1 MGFLQEVISVLPSI
15 ATVIAPL
22 FNAKKG
28 DYLKFSLHKE
38 QSVYFEKDEN
48 GGIVCFNPFHEPISL
63 TFPNQNG
70 IGGETI
76 KIGESDHFLVTT
88 ALTDRAGACID
99 SFQIERGG
107 VTVEQNVANAR
118 NTSVTATISASG
130 KIPNRNEST
139 KIGPSLFAKVEGN
152 DLYVQV
158 IPPYNLEGILS
169 LEISGDG
176 NQPCRLF
183 KNVQNDGSTPSPVM
197 KDAVSPAEIKFPG
210 ALCTLKD
217 SNNLFVSITARCSYN
232 SNKLPDDAIYRGVHT
247 TESDW
252 EFLKTG
258 RCLNE

>member
-22 FNAKKG
+22 FSAKKN
-28 DYLKFSLHKE
+28 DYLKFSLHEDK
-38 QSVYFEKDEN
+38 SVYFKKDEN
-48 GGIVCFNPFHEPISL
+48 GEIVCYNPFHEPISL

-70 IGGETI
+70 IGGESI
-76 KIGESDHFLVTT
+76 DIGESNHFPVTQ
-88 ALTDRAGACID
+88 ALTQRAGACID
-99 SFQIERGG
+99 NFQIEKGG
-107 VTVEQNVANAR
+107 IEMAQNSVNVG
-118 NTSVTATISASG
+118 NTPVTATISASG

-139 KIGPSLFAKVEGN
+139 KIGTSLFAKVEGD
-152 DLYVQV
+152 DLYIQV
-158 IPPYNLEGILS
+158 VPPYNLEGILN

-183 KNVQNDGSTPSPVM
+183 KNTQNDGSTPAPVM
-197 KDAVSPAEIKFPG
+197 KGAISPIEMKFPG

-217 SNNLFVSITARCSYN
+217 CNSLFVSTAARCSYN
-232 SNKLPDDAIYRGVHT
+232 SNELPNDAVYHGVHT